1 MFIHTITIA
10 FLTRK
15 NGKRVKKAIDEI
27 AVNSFVQVE
36 GLTDDFGVEYDQAD
50 YNVDSDKAYSLKSEF
65 GSVIHTGTKAEC
77 DLILKGLTTYG
88 IREDKFVVEE
98 AA

>member
-1 MFIHTITIA
+1 MFVHTITIA
-10 FLTRK
+10 FLTR
-15 NGKRVKKAIDEI
+15 NNSKRVKRAIDEI

-36 GLTDDFGVEYDQAD
+36 GLTDDHGVKYDQAD
-50 YNVDSDKAYSLKSEF
+50 YNVDSDQAYSLKSEW

-77 DLILKGLTTYG
+77 DLILKGLVTYG
-88 IREDKFVVEE
+88 IREDKFYVEE